1 MENYSLFYYNSV
13 CKIFLQNN
21 SELAVGR
28 GAVIFWLI
36 SFGVCFDRLFGNI
49 FLQRSFKIK
58 TGAGEGA
65 AYADFFKQLQCMQ
78 VDFLHNVEVFEVL
91 ACFGVADNTYI
102 KAAAVIGEEMNAY
115 IIFIN
120 KREILQIIFQLEDKF
135 LDLGSRCTVGQ
146 AKRKV
151 DAAAFAQRIVGNR
164 RVAEEGV
171 RNINKLLRKGADTG
185 AAEGNAFYD
194 AFDAVG
200 FNPVAD
206 FKGLV
211 EQDYHTAENV
221 GQRILGCKCNSQ
233 RADTEGGDKGADI
246 VIPFAGYGYKAQHDD
261 NHTENS
267 RENVGDGF
275 IGLDAESFQQI
286 EENAVRCIN
295 QVIKAPEKVGDNDCA
310 QDAVG
315 KAYIMY

>member
-1 MENYSLFYYNSV
+1 
-13 CKIFLQNN
+13 
-21 SELAVGR
+21 
-28 GAVIFWLI
+28 
-36 SFGVCFDRLFGNI
+36 
-49 FLQRSFKIK
+49 
-58 TGAGEGA
+58 
-65 AYADFFKQLQCMQ
+65 MQ

-91 ACFGVADNTYI
+91 AGFGVADNTDI
-102 KAAAVIGEEMNAY
+102 KAAAVVGKEMNTH

-185 AAEGNAFYD
+185 AAEGNAFND

-211 EQDYHTAENV
+211 EQDNHTAENI

-233 RADTEGGDKGADI
+233 RADTEGGDEGADI

-295 QVIKAPEKVGDNDCA
+295 QVIKAPEKVGDNNCA
-310 QDAVG
+310 QNAVG

>member
-21 SELAVGR
+21 SELAAGR
-28 GAVIFWLI
+28 VAVIFWLI
-36 SFGVCFDRLFGNI
+36 SFGLCFGRLLGNI

-65 AYADFFKQLQCMQ
+65 AYADFFQKFQSVQ

-151 DAAAFAQRIVGNR
+151 DAATFAQRIVGNR

-185 AAEGNAFYD
+185 AAEGNAFDD
-194 AFDAVG
+194 AFNAVS

-206 FKGLV
+206 FKRLV
-211 EQDYHTAENV
+211 EQNNHTAENV
-221 GQRILGCKCNSQ
+221 GQRILGCKCNGQ
-233 RADTEGGDKGADI
+233 RADTEGSDEGADI
-246 VIPFAGYGYKAQHDD
+246 IIPFAGHGYEAQHDN
-261 NHTENS
+261 NHAENS

-295 QVIKAPEKVGDNDCA
+295 QVIKAPEKVGDNNCA
-310 QDAVG
+310 QNAVG

>member
-36 SFGVCFDRLFGNI
+36 SFGVCFGMLFGNI

-65 AYADFFKQLQCMQ
+65 AYAHFFQQLQGMQ

-102 KAAAVIGEEMNAY
+102 KAAAVIGKEMNAY

-164 RVAEEGV
+164 RVAEERV
-171 RNINKLLRKGADTG
+171 RNINKLLREGADTG
-185 AAEGNAFYD
+185 AAEGNAFND

-246 VIPFAGYGYKAQHDD
+246 VIPFAGHGYEAQHDN
-261 NHTENS
+261 NHAENG
-267 RENVGDGF
+267 RKNVGDGF
-275 IGLDAESFQQI
+275 IGLDTESFQQI
-286 EENAVRCIN
+286 EEKAVRCIN
-295 QVIKAPEKVGDNDCA
+295 QVIQAPEKVGDNDRA
-310 QDAVG
+310 QNAVG
-315 KAYIMY
+315 KAEIVY

>member
-151 DAAAFAQRIVGNR
+151 DAATFAQRIVGNR

-194 AFDAVG
+194 TFDAVG

-206 FKGLV
+206 FKGLI
-211 EQDYHTAENV
+211 EQDNHTAENV
-221 GQRILGCKCNSQ
+221 GQCILGCKCNSQ

-295 QVIKAPEKVGDNDCA
+295 QVIQAPEKVGDNDRS
-310 QDAVG
+310 QNAVG
-315 KAYIMY
+315 KAEIVY